1 MNDQATSRPVGF
13 TARQQRFVDE
23 YLVDLNA
30 TQAAIR
36 AGYSEKTAGVIG
48 AQNLAKLNIKAAVA
62 KGQAERLT
70 RVKRSA
76 DEVILALENIG
87 YVDTTAIWND
97 DRSMKHPMDWP
108 PELRLCVKRFR
119 VIRRNAEAGDG
130 HTDIMWDVE
139 FWPKLEALRL
149 LGLHHGQFAEKHEHT
164 HLVVIA
170 DGLAAGRD
178 RSRARQL
185 AKQPAVIEA
194 ETR

>member
-1 MNDQATSRPVGF
+1 MAAATLTPKQ
-13 TARQQRFVDE
+13 TLFVAE
-23 YLVDLNA
+23 YLVDQNGK
-30 TQAAIR
+30 QAAIR
-36 AGYSEKTAGVIG
+36 AGYAPRSAEMQASRLLSLDKV
-48 AQNLAKLNIKAAVA
+48 KVAVT

-70 RVKRSA
+70 RVKRRA

-87 YVDTTAIWND
+87 YLDTTAIWNA

-149 LGLHHGQFAEKHEHT
+149 LGMHHGQFAEKHEHA
-164 HLVVIA
+164 HLHVVVE
-170 DGLAAGRD
+170 GLAAGQQ
-178 RSRARQL
+178 RSRARRL
-185 AKQPAVIEA
+185 AQQQPAVIDVKSG
-194 ETR
+194 

>member
-1 MNDQATSRPVGF
+1 MSTLTPKQAL
-13 TARQQRFVDE
+13 FVAE
-23 YLVDLNA
+23 YLVDQNA

-36 AGYSEKTAGVIG
+36 SGYSKNGADRAGPRLLGNVG
-48 AQNLAKLNIKAAVA
+48 VKAAIA
-62 KGQAERLT
+62 KGREERLT

-76 DEVILALENIG
+76 DEVVLALENIG
-87 YVDTTAIWND
+87 YLDTTAIWNA

-170 DGLAAGRD
+170 DGLSAGRD
-178 RSRARQL
+178 RSRARRL
-185 AKQPAVIEA
+185 ASQPVIEA